1 MLLSCYKTEPA
12 LMEVRVCVQVK
23 FSDSFATNWR
33 SSAVWPPGGARRG
46 GCGHPQLPAN
56 SFCKAKVHRH
66 LTCFRNKGFRG
77 NRSTWDLVFLLC
89 PALLSRALCSR
100 GDRSSS
106 PGPPSAH
113 SSCGAGFSLGSM
125 TQPLAAL
132 PPQEP
137 LLTVSQVLHCAL
149 AVGIPSH
156 QGKRPSV

>member
-1 MLLSCYKTEPA
+1 
-12 LMEVRVCVQVK
+12 MEVRVCSQVK
-23 FSDSFATNWR
+23 FSDSFAANWS

-56 SFCKAKVHRH
+56 SFLKAKVPGH
-66 LTCFRNKGFRG
+66 FRNKGFQES
-77 NRSTWDLVFLLC
+77 RSTWDLVFFLC

-113 SSCGAGFSLGSM
+113 SSCRAGFFLGWMS
-125 TQPLAAL
+125 QPLTAL

-137 LLTVSQVLHCAL
+137 LLTVHKAKCCAAPLLLVSLLIKASVLQRN
-149 AVGIPSH
+149 PSA
-156 QGKRPSV
+156 